1 MAGNESKRM
10 WLAMGGKKGVAASDK
25 SIDAHTTAG
34 DEDES
39 VQWIMKQTEDEQP
52 TIDGRM
58 AKVSSAAGKESKMTV
73 VGDGQGKG
81 VAAGNKSINTRIIRG
96 HHCYL
101 IKFFVGQAEQE

>member
-1 MAGNESKRM
+1 M
-10 WLAMGGKKGVAASDK
+10 AASNK
-25 SIDAHTTAG
+25 SNAHTMAG

-81 VAAGNKSINTRIIRG
+81 VAAGNKSINARILRG

-101 IKFFVGQAEQE
+101 IKFFVGRAEQE